1 MELSNELGHL
11 EIFLLFYRLIG
22 CVEQF
27 IEEKIGTFGLCFK
40 TTNSILCSETQ
51 ILSMIVAII
60 ITLMGVICRHAGIQF
75 DARRV
80 VFSSAFKINE
90 NAYALKFN
98 CITTGSSRRMSRT
111 RLSS

>member
-1 MELSNELGHL
+1 MELSNKLGHL

-22 CVEQF
+22 SVEQF

-60 ITLMGVICRHAGIQF
+60 ITLMGVICRHAGKGF
-75 DARRV
+75 NLTPV
-80 VFSSAFKINE
+80 GWSFLLL
-90 NAYALKFN
+90 LK
-98 CITTGSSRRMSRT
+98 
-111 RLSS
+111 